1 MRPIDLFRL
10 VTVAACLSGCATAS
24 SRLVGSAKVAAPVD
38 HVFVVV
44 GQGPFD
50 RSYADEVADA
60 LVTALSG
67 HTLTCR
73 SRVLTGL
80 ELDDAPVNEQMRA
93 FGADSLLMLEP
104 IGGTVNTGNGR
115 VGKVVYKA
123 TLFDVHADRIAWVAE
138 VSHERGFFV
147 ANRGPLV
154 AERVV
159 GSLIEE
165 GIVRSGQPYS
175 GGS

>member
-1 MRPIDLFRL
+1 MRL
-10 VTVAACLSGCATAS
+10 VDLLRAVTAAACLSGCATAS
-24 SRLVGSAKVAAPVD
+24 LRLGESGQVATPLD

-50 RSYADEVADA
+50 RSYADEIAGA
-60 LVTALSG
+60 LVTALSE

-80 ELDDAPVNEQMRA
+80 ELDDAPINEQMRS
-93 FGADSLLMLEP
+93 FGADGLLMLDP
-104 IGGTVNTGNGR
+104 IGGTVNPANGI

-123 TLFDVHADRIAWVAE
+123 TFLDVHSDHVVWVAE
-138 VSHERGFFV
+138 VGHERGFFV

-154 AERVV
+154 AGRVV
-159 GSLIEE
+159 GSLIQQ
-165 GIVRSGQPYS
+165 GIVRSGQPYR